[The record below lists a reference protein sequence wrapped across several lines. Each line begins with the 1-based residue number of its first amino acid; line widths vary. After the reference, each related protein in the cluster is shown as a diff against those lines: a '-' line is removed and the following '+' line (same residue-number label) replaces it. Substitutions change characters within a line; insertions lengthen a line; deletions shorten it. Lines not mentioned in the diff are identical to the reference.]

1 MKYFKIEFFSLD
13 LVAEPFLAF
22 FEDLVGGVVVFGFTA
37 DADAAES
44 DNSSFLIS
52 SGSSAKTSGSN
63 PFGHVRI
70 SGFGSDLDSGESL
83 ELFGSDL
90 DSGESLEVFSLDLD
104 SGESL
109 EQFGLDLDSGDISDP
124 FSDNT
129 LSVLQVLRINS
140 CLRSSGRFFQT
151 SGSYSGG
158 QVEQAIG
165 AEVDGTGLSSPG
177 PGLTNRFAFVSLT
190 IISTLDFLE
199 ESSSDDCLRFCA
211 LSSESS

>member
-22 FEDLVGGVVVFGFTA
+22 FEDLVGGVVLFGFTA

-70 SGFGSDLDSGESL
+70 SGL
-83 ELFGSDL
+83 GSDL